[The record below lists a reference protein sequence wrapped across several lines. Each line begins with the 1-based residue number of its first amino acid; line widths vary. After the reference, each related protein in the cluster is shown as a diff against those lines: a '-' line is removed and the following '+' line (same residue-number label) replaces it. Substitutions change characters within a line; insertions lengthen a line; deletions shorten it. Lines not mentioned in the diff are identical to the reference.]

1 MRSEAGPLRKDIP
14 LYVKFTDLSGKD
26 IGNVTKITDMDN
38 DIIVWDQNPT
48 PGMTLTGCKIV
59 MEVTLVECKN
69 VKKNTAGSG
78 ALSQCS
84 KLVSLSD

>member
-1 MRSEAGPLRKDIP
+1 M
-14 LYVKFTDLSGKD
+14 VKIVGAWHIISVSGWLFTHW
-26 IGNVTKITDMDN
+26 DN

-69 VKKNTAGSG
+69 VKKNTAGSE
-78 ALSQCS
+78 ALSHCS
-84 KLVSLSD
+84 KLVSLLD